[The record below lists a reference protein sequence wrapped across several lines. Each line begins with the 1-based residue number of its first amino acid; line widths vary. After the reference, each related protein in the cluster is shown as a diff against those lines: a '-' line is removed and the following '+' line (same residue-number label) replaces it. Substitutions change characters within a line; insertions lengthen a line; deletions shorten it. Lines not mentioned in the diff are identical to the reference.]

1 MISIG
6 FQTVV
11 YLMYTAVFIVSL
23 VGNGLVCYVVMSST
37 QMQSVTNMF
46 IVNMAVGDLVMT
58 LFCVPFPF
66 VASFLL
72 QYWPLEN
79 YLCQTFTFG
88 KIVAVLVSAYTLVA
102 ISLNRYRA
110 IMWPLKQRTRKCQAK
125 YIIAFVWTMSVITAF
140 PFLRATSLDQSTKI
154 HRFDIYFCSDKWP
167 SEYFRRLS
175 NAGLF
180 ILQCCIPFSILL
192 FTNVHIGIVVWGKIP
207 PGEAQNSRDIKMA
220 KSIRKMI
227 KMMATVVI
235 AFVVCWLPYDILLVL
250 RAYGMS
256 LRAWSNQ
263 PYVWFAF
270 HWLAI
275 SHTCYNPLIYFC
287 MNTRYRAGFVSALRS
302 VPGLG
307 YVPARQDGDGLPGP
321 GWPRAPSEVL
331 VRQFRLRAPSE
342 VLV

>member
-1 MISIG
+1 MILIG

-23 VGNGLVCYVVMSST
+23 VGNGLVCYVVLSST
-37 QMQSVTNMF
+37 QMQSATNMF
-46 IVNMAVGDLVMT
+46 IVNMAIGDLVMT

-88 KIVAVLVSAYTLVA
+88 KIVAVMVSAYTLVA
-102 ISLNRYRA
+102 ISVNRYIA
-110 IMWPLKQRTRKCQAK
+110 IMWPLKQRTRKHQAK
-125 YIIAFVWTMSVITAF
+125 YIIALVWTMSVITSL
-140 PFLRATSLDQSTKI
+140 PFLLATSLDQK
-154 HRFDIYFCSDKWP
+154 FDIYFCTDKWS
-167 SEYFRRLS
+167 SEYFRRFF
-175 NAGLF
+175 NATLF
-180 ILQCCIPFSILL
+180 VLQCCIPFAVLL
-192 FTNVHIGIVVWGKIP
+192 FTNIHIGIVVWGKLP

-235 AFVVCWLPYDILLVL
+235 AFIVCWLPYDILLVL

-287 MNTRYRAGFVSALRS
+287 MNTRYRAGFVSALRN

-307 YVPARQDGDGLPGP
+307 YTRARRHDDELPEAG
-321 GWPRAPSEVL
+321 
-331 VRQFRLRAPSE
+331 RLRVPS
-342 VLV
+342 VVSV

>member
-1 MISIG
+1 MISMG
-6 FQTVV
+6 FHTLV

-37 QMQSVTNMF
+37 QMQSATNMF

-66 VASFLL
+66 VTSFLL

-79 YLCQTFTFG
+79 YVCQTFTFG

-102 ISLNRYRA
+102 ISVNRYIA
-110 IMWPLKQRTRKCQAK
+110 IMWPLKQRTRKHQAK
-125 YIIAFVWTMSVITAF
+125 YIIALVWIMSVITSF
-140 PFLRATSLDQSTKI
+140 PFLLATSLDQ
-154 HRFDIYFCSDKWP
+154 RYDIYFCSDKWP
-167 SEYFRRLS
+167 SEYFRRLF
-175 NAGLF
+175 NAALF
-180 ILQCCIPFSILL
+180 ILQCCIPFAVLL

-227 KMMATVVI
+227 KMMSTVVI
-235 AFVVCWLPYDILLVL
+235 AFIVCWLPYDILLVL

-287 MNTRYRAGFVSALRS
+287 MNTRYRAGFVSALRN

-307 YVPARQDGDGLPGP
+307 YVQARRDGD
-321 GWPRAPSEVL
+321 EVPDAE
-331 VRQFRLRAPSE
+331 RLRAPSE
-342 VLV
+342 VFV